1 MSKVGCIFTVA
12 FRYYDIKSNKV
23 RAKKRPFLIIK
34 EEQGRPP
41 VDLSA
46 LPVSSISDSSR
57 INSIYDVKVDRNQN
71 PKLNLSREVSYIRA
85 NKVQTINET
94 DLIDKICDD
103 MRDEY
108 PLLYSE
114 ISSKV
119 AEYYA
124 DVL

>member
-41 VDLSA
+41 IDLSA
-46 LPVSSISDSSR
+46 LPVSGITDSSR
-57 INSIYDVKVDRNQN
+57 INSIYDVKVDRNKY
-71 PKLNLSREVSYIRA
+71 PKLNLSKEVSYIRA

-103 MRDEY
+103 MRVEY

-119 AEYYA
+119 ADYYA